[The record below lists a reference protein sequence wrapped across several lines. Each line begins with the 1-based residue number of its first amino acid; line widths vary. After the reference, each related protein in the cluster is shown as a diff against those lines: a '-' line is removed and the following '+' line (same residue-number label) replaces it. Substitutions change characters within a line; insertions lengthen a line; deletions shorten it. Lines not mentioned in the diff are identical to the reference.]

1 MLRYCFLL
9 LTIEGKFRIGDQD
22 FDLNNEFK
30 NEATELSD
38 MLDLNETEA
47 CTLLYEART
56 ASEELDRT
64 PSATAV
70 IRFHAYRTFL
80 VDSLRLLLKIIL
92 DDEQE
97 DEIREALKKRFESI
111 LSSSQGRKEG
121 SAFTQKCLDTMRNI
135 EHWLNRIS
143 DQIQKMITVG
153 QVSNANQDEV
163 MGLQQQH
170 LSMQHESLGAII
182 TYLVKLDYTSLDN
195 LKKLL
200 AQIHQ
205 LDKWNTLVIH
215 YVPVIISFFYNYGSV
230 HRTVTHIDSRSIH
243 KILVEGLDGNPWPLR
258 QFQGAVLVWWL
269 AEYNSWYFD
278 LPDEHVGIE
287 DEDGE
292 KEANIRTDALAK
304 ALSTG
309 AFQCI
314 LSICSQM
321 TSSDWYDP
329 ARLGLIRTLLN
340 DAFVLPQESATISQ
354 WYVEIV
360 FEHLEIFT
368 SSFIQNLPNALRE
381 FKSKEEDQRRQ
392 YINGLSSDIA
402 NELQEPDK
410 HLERFFVIMS
420 YAYEGRPEAA
430 NAFWEDTEG
439 YLYGFLQW
447 FSRRVS
453 TPLVGAFCEMFR
465 AISVGEE
472 FANAAHTFL
481 TDTSQAATSRARRA
495 TSLSW
500 EQIFEELEFYANKVR
515 DSPIAAVNTSS
526 YGAGKTKSI
535 DVDEPETPVM
545 LESYLRLI
553 SHLCLQSASVRT
565 WILSQTRCKV
575 IDTVFALSNSSVPS
589 RIRACAYGVLTGLS
603 AEQTPEVH
611 SLIWNS
617 LDQWV
622 SVGFPSTRPSRI
634 TNSVTSA
641 ANITFETIALDFEEM
656 SAFIDLLNVLITP
669 QEISQLYGALP
680 FPESLGSSHRMPGID
695 PYIDFVLGTM
705 LAQKALSFDTLK
717 ARILCSKIFHFVRI
731 ALGGFNE
738 RILLLA
744 QQTGQSLDDTIDCSS
759 LVTYVH
765 LHPFSRTMEW
775 MFNEKF
781 LKVLFLM
788 SHHDVSEI
796 SNTLST
802 APANVSLLGAIEVM
816 NLIMQLQTTYLD
828 VVRPLLKAQ
837 FVARRQPVSNPSLTS
852 FEDSISVHL
861 RLITDLTYYAG
872 TCHED
877 LALPSLELLKQFAK
891 SRKLNNSQVSKISPQ
906 LLNNRL
912 IDILQGNNDTDPVS
926 KALGDLLDWDEREL
940 ESGTDAPCFR
950 IKFAILDFIEETL
963 KASEDIP
970 NMAHALLGFQCNGLS
985 VSLDSEGIFMQRA
998 SLFHK
1003 IANLSLYY
1011 PCAVDGSLEYG
1022 LLNLKTKAWSIV
1034 HILWNAK
1041 LTSSLVMA
1049 ALAEFP
1055 YLESLWI
1062 NTPLVGSSTLW
1073 QGHTYQEADF
1083 MFSDAARAFECFLRQ
1098 RSFLYTYAASQVRLL
1113 TFENSLTARNQLL
1126 SIAFGSSDINEGV
1139 GTIPSIFDLLDFL
1152 DVDLSKQ
1159 MPDLTIG
1166 TPADWALY
1174 ENCITTG
1181 KDGIPCFDMD
1191 SLEQLLT
1198 LKISHLQRNPAGT
1211 DSTALDKAIGEKDD
1225 VLSYFN
1231 GLNNQQ
1237 AIQVTR
1243 IAALRA
1249 WADLLLILFQQ
1260 GGLEA
1265 AQKTSVTV
1273 QALQIISPRL
1283 ELFANAYQPE
1293 THILAQFVRSLV
1305 ADLDLKSTALLTGRV
1320 GEVVQERLFE
1330 LFKVSLKAI
1339 SYPDTTIELRES
1351 FYNICHQ
1358 YLDSAIS
1365 RSENNRDNTMQ
1376 VIRAVGEWTI
1386 ETISED
1392 AFGSAGTSSMIALLL
1407 LDALARSAMDDN
1419 STYII
1424 DLLARNNF
1432 LTVLVEALSRMLIE
1446 LDQSPKAG
1454 KSPTDTLLPHN

>member
-1 MLRYCFLL
+1 
-9 LTIEGKFRIGDQD
+9 
-22 FDLNNEFK
+22 
-30 NEATELSD
+30 

-47 CTLLYEART
+47 CTLLYEARN

-70 IRFHAYRTFL
+70 IRFHAYRSFL

-97 DEIREALKKRFESI
+97 NEIRETLKKRFESI
-111 LSSSQGRKEG
+111 INLSQRKIEG
-121 SAFTQKCLDTMRNI
+121 SAFTQKCLDTMRDI
-135 EHWLNRIS
+135 EQWLNRIS

-153 QVSNANQDEV
+153 QVSNADQDEV
-163 MGLQQQH
+163 MGIQQQH
-170 LSMQHESLGAII
+170 LSMQHESLGAIT
-182 TYLVKLDYTSLDN
+182 TYLVKLNYTSLDN
-195 LKKLL
+195 LKRLL
-200 AQIHQ
+200 VQIHQ
-205 LDKWNTLVIH
+205 LDKWNTLVVH
-215 YVPVIISFFYNYGSV
+215 YVPVIISFFHNYGSM
-230 HRTVTHIDSRSIH
+230 HRTATHVDSKSIH
-243 KILVEGLDGNPWPLR
+243 KVLIESLDGNPWPLR

-278 LPDEHVGIE
+278 LPDEHVAIQ
-287 DEDGE
+287 DEDKE
-292 KEANIRTDALAK
+292 REANIKTDALAK

-321 TSSDWYDP
+321 TSGDWHDP

-340 DAFVLPQESATISQ
+340 DAFVLPQESAPMSR

-368 SSFIQNLPNALRE
+368 FSFIQNLPDALRE
-381 FKSKEEDQRRQ
+381 FKSREEDQRRQ

-420 YAYEGRPEAA
+420 YTYEGRPEAA

-472 FANAAHTFL
+472 FADAAHAFL
-481 TDTSQAATSRARRA
+481 TNTGQAATSKARRT

-500 EQIFEELEFYANKVR
+500 EQIFEELEFYANKAR
-515 DSPIAAVNTSS
+515 ENPTSSISTSS
-526 YGAGKTKSI
+526 YSTGKTKNI

-553 SHLCLQSASVRT
+553 SHLCLQSKTVRA
-565 WILSQTRCKV
+565 WIRSQTRCDV
-575 IDTVFALSNSSVPS
+575 IDTVFVLSNSSVPS
-589 RIRACAYGVLTGLS
+589 RIRACAYGVLTGLA
-603 AEQTPEVH
+603 AEQTLAVN
-611 SLIWNS
+611 SLVWNS
-617 LDQWV
+617 LDQWLA
-622 SVGFPSTRPSRI
+622 VGFPSTRTSRI
-634 TNSVTSA
+634 TNSTASTES
-641 ANITFETIALDFEEM
+641 ITFDTIASDFEEM
-656 SAFIDLLNVLITP
+656 SAFIDLLNALITP
-669 QEISQLYGALP
+669 QETSQLYGALP
-680 FPESLGSSHRMPGID
+680 FPEALGSSHRMSGID

-705 LAQKALSFDTLK
+705 LAQKALSFDSHK
-717 ARILCSKIFHFVRI
+717 ARILCSKIFQFVRI
-731 ALGGFNE
+731 ALSSFNE

-788 SHHDVSEI
+788 AHHSISEI
-796 SNTLST
+796 SNTLPT
-802 APANVSLLGAIEVM
+802 APVNVALLGAIEVM
-816 NLIMQLQTTYLD
+816 NLTMQLQTTYLD

-837 FVARRQPVSNPSLTS
+837 FKTRRQPVSNSSLTS
-852 FEDSISVHL
+852 FEDAISVHL
-861 RLITDLTYYAG
+861 RLVTDLTYYAG
-872 TCHED
+872 TSHED
-877 LALPSLELLKQFAK
+877 LALPSLQLLKQFAK
-891 SRKLNNSQVSKISPQ
+891 SRKLNSSQVSKINTQ

-912 IDILQGNNDTDPVS
+912 IDILQGNNDTGPVS

-940 ESGTDAPCFR
+940 ESGTDSSRFR

-963 KASEDIP
+963 KASEEVPD
-970 NMAHALLGFQCNGLS
+970 MAHALLGLQCNGLS
-985 VSLDSEGIFMQRA
+985 VSLDSEGAFMKRV

-1003 IANLSLYY
+1003 IANLGLYY

-1034 HILWNAK
+1034 HLLWNAK

-1049 ALAEFP
+1049 ALGEFP
-1055 YLESLWI
+1055 YLELLWAS
-1062 NTPLVGSSTLW
+1062 TPLVGSATLW
-1073 QGHTYQEADF
+1073 QGHTYQKADF

-1126 SIAFGSSDINEGV
+1126 SIAFGSGDVNKGIGIVPGV
-1139 GTIPSIFDLLDFL
+1139 FDLLDFL
-1152 DVDLSKQ
+1152 DLDMSKQ
-1159 MPDLTIG
+1159 MPDLTPG
-1166 TPADWALY
+1166 TLTDRALY
-1174 ENCITTG
+1174 ESCIITSG
-1181 KDGIPCFDMD
+1181 DGIPCFDMD

-1198 LKISHLQRNPAGT
+1198 LKISRSQRDSSIT
-1211 DSTALDKAIGEKDD
+1211 DSTVLEKVMGEKEDI
-1225 VLSYFN
+1225 LSYFN
-1231 GLNNQQ
+1231 GLNNHQ

-1243 IAALRA
+1243 ISALRA

-1283 ELFANAYQPE
+1283 EQFANAYQPE
-1293 THILAQFVRSLV
+1293 TYILAQLVRNLM
-1305 ADLDLKSTALLTGRV
+1305 AELDLKSTVLITGRV

-1330 LFKVSLKAI
+1330 LFKVCLKAI
-1339 SYPDTTIELRES
+1339 SYPDATIELRES
-1351 FYNICHQ
+1351 FYKICHQ
-1358 YLDSAIS
+1358 YLDSVIS
-1365 RSENNRDNTMQ
+1365 RSKNNRDNTMQ
-1376 VIRAVGEWTI
+1376 VIRAIGESTI
-1386 ETISED
+1386 EVISED

-1407 LDALARSAMDDN
+1407 LDALAGSALDDD

-1432 LTVLVEALSRMLIE
+1432 ITVLVEALSRMLIE
-1446 LDQSPKAG
+1446 LNRASKAG
-1454 KSPTDTLLPHN
+1454 KPFKPMPLQFLN